1 MILIVPIIVDL
12 VIVFMVKDL
21 DLYKEP
27 LSPGF
32 FGGGEENQDNNGDKR
47 QQQDL
52 EEETAF

>member
-27 LSPGF
+27 LSPEF
-32 FGGGEENQDNNGDKR
+32 FGGGEENQGDKR